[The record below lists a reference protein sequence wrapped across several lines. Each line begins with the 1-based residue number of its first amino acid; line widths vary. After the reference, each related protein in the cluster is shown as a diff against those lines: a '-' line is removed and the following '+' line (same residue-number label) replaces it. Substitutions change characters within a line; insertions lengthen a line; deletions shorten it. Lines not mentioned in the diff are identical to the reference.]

1 MRKRIFLAMMVV
13 IAIGMVGCGKKTT
26 TTEVQ
31 ATPEPTEAAVATEE
45 PEQEETQTEEVTSG
59 TDDTG
64 VYYGS
69 TGITELNVG
78 TDAFNAK
85 CTIKVPLNYIISG
98 AGYLQDDSQQW
109 ISDLGGTVTVEDG
122 LKKGELSKVVTNIF
136 TITSLD
142 AKPTGIDAVI
152 YDTANVGS
160 YEDLKQS
167 FSDGKDVGTTDNPVW
182 MYDAPESSYDPNAD
196 FVILMPVSDDTVLTV
211 YYSGPLTDEIGKE
224 VAAQKVSNLVTKK

>member
-1 MRKRIFLAMMVV
+1 MRKKLFMAFMMVA
-13 IAIGMVGCGKKTT
+13 AISLAGCGKKTT
-26 TTEVQ
+26 ATEVQ
-31 ATPEPTEAAVATEE
+31 TTPKPTTAPTTTEE
-45 PEQEETQTEEVTSG
+45 PEQNETQAEEVASE

-69 TGITELNVG
+69 KGITELNIGIDTV
-78 TDAFNAK
+78 K

-122 LKKGELSKVVTNIF
+122 LKKGELSKVATNIF

-142 AKPTGIDAVI
+142 AKPTGVDAVI

-160 YEDLKQS
+160 YEELKQS
-167 FSDGKDVGTTDNPVW
+167 FSAGKDVGTDDNPVW

-224 VAAQKVSNLVTKK
+224 AAAQKVSNLVTKK

>member
-1 MRKRIFLAMMVV
+1 MRKKLFMAFMMVA
-13 IAIGMVGCGKKTT
+13 AISLAGCGKKTT
-26 TTEVQ
+26 ATEVQ
-31 ATPEPTEAAVATEE
+31 TTPKPTAAPTTTEE
-45 PEQEETQTEEVTSG
+45 PEQNETQAEEVASE

-69 TGITELNVG
+69 KGITELNIGIDTV
-78 TDAFNAK
+78 K

-122 LKKGELSKVVTNIF
+122 LKKGELSKVATNIF

-142 AKPTGIDAVI
+142 AKPTGVDAVI

-160 YEDLKQS
+160 YEELKQS
-167 FSDGKDVGTTDNPVW
+167 FSAGKDVGTDNNPVW

-224 VAAQKVSNLVTKK
+224 AAAQKVSNLVTKK

>member
-1 MRKRIFLAMMVV
+1 MRKKLFMAFMMVA
-13 IAIGMVGCGKKTT
+13 AISLAGCGKKTT
-26 TTEVQ
+26 ATEVQ
-31 ATPEPTEAAVATEE
+31 TTPKPTAAPTTTEE
-45 PEQEETQTEEVTSG
+45 PEQNETQAEEVASE

-69 TGITELNVG
+69 KGITELNIGIDTV
-78 TDAFNAK
+78 K

-122 LKKGELSKVVTNIF
+122 LKKGELSKVATNIF

-142 AKPTGIDAVI
+142 AKPTGVDAVI

-160 YEDLKQS
+160 YEELKQS
-167 FSDGKDVGTTDNPVW
+167 FSAGKDVGTDDNPVW

-224 VAAQKVSNLVTKK
+224 AAAQKVSNLVTKK

>member
-1 MRKRIFLAMMVV
+1 MRKKLFMAFMMVA
-13 IAIGMVGCGKKTT
+13 AISLAGCGKKTT
-26 TTEVQ
+26 ATEVQ
-31 ATPEPTEAAVATEE
+31 TTPKPTAALTTTEE
-45 PEQEETQTEEVTSG
+45 PEQNETQAEEVASE

-69 TGITELNVG
+69 KGITELNIGIDTV
-78 TDAFNAK
+78 K

-122 LKKGELSKVVTNIF
+122 LKKGELSKVATNIF

-142 AKPTGIDAVI
+142 AKPTGVDAVI

-160 YEDLKQS
+160 YEELKQS
-167 FSDGKDVGTTDNPVW
+167 FSAGKDVGTDDNPVW

-224 VAAQKVSNLVTKK
+224 AAAQKVSNLVTKK

>member
-1 MRKRIFLAMMVV
+1 MRKKFFMVFMMVA
-13 IAIGMVGCGKKTT
+13 AISLVGCGKKTT
-26 TTEVQ
+26 ATEVQ
-31 ATPEPTEAAVATEE
+31 TTPKPTAAPTTTEE
-45 PEQEETQTEEVTSG
+45 PEQNETQAEEVASE

-69 TGITELNVG
+69 KGITELNIGIDTV
-78 TDAFNAK
+78 K

-122 LKKGELSKVVTNIF
+122 LKKGELSKVATNIF

-142 AKPTGIDAVI
+142 AKPTGVDAVI

-160 YEDLKQS
+160 YEELKQS
-167 FSDGKDVGTTDNPVW
+167 FSAGKDVGTDDNPVW

-224 VAAQKVSNLVTKK
+224 AAAQKVSNLVTKK

>member
-1 MRKRIFLAMMVV
+1 MRKKLFMAFMMVA
-13 IAIGMVGCGKKTT
+13 AISLAGCGKKTT
-26 TTEVQ
+26 ATEVQ
-31 ATPEPTEAAVATEE
+31 TTPKPTAAPTTTEE
-45 PEQEETQTEEVTSG
+45 PEQNETQAEEVASE

-69 TGITELNVG
+69 KGITELNIGIDTV
-78 TDAFNAK
+78 K
-85 CTIKVPLNYIISG
+85 CTIKMPLNYIISG

-122 LKKGELSKVVTNIF
+122 LKKGELSKVATNIF

-142 AKPTGIDAVI
+142 AKPTGVDAVI

-160 YEDLKQS
+160 YEELKQS
-167 FSDGKDVGTTDNPVW
+167 FSAGKDVGTDDNPVW

-224 VAAQKVSNLVTKK
+224 AAAQKVSNLVTKK

>member
-1 MRKRIFLAMMVV
+1 MKKKVYMALMMAAV
-13 IAIGMVGCGKKTT
+13 ISLVGCGKKTT

-31 ATPEPTEAAVATEE
+31 ATPEPTAAPTTTEE
-45 PEQEETQTEEVTSG
+45 PEQNETQAEEVASE

-69 TGITELNVG
+69 KGITELNIGIDTV
-78 TDAFNAK
+78 K

-122 LKKGELSKVVTNIF
+122 LKKGELSKVATNIF

-142 AKPTGIDAVI
+142 AKPTGVDAVI

-160 YEDLKQS
+160 YEELKQS
-167 FSDGKDVGTTDNPVW
+167 FSAGKDVGTDDNPVW

-224 VAAQKVSNLVTKK
+224 AAAQKVSNLVTKK